1 MSLLVQIQSFS
12 VSFLYGIFLSLMF
25 NLLYNFLFTKYLII
39 NVITNLFFSFVVFGI
54 YFFLLYLVNNGIVHI
69 YFLIALFISF
79 YLYNKIFVKF
89 RVKLKKTR
97 LN

>member
-12 VSFLYGIFLSLMF
+12 ISFLYGIFLSFMF
-25 NLLYNFLFTKYLII
+25 NLLYNFLFTKYLVINII
-39 NVITNLFFSFVVFGI
+39 NNLFFSFVAFGI

-69 YFLIALFISF
+69 YFLITLFISF

-97 LN
+97 RN

>member
-1 MSLLVQIQSFS
+1 MSLLVQMQSLS
-12 VSFLYGIFLSLMF
+12 ISFLYGIFLSLTF

-39 NVITNLFFSFVVFGI
+39 NIISNLFFSFVVFGI

-69 YFLIALFISF
+69 YFLITLFISF
-79 YLYNKIFVKF
+79 YLYNKIFVKL